1 MAACRRVSS
10 PITGRAPN
18 RWPGVKISSGKVS
31 NDSDHDK
38 GPYNGRGRASDLKI
52 TRSVAELQQPAGFT
66 GAGAWAA
73 PPPAA
78 RACASVGE
86 VGLSLVNDS
95 SANKPRTR
103 GHSTATTTRSP
114 HPAEN
119 HIPILGPL
127 TALFCG
133 QARSGTEKKEESFH
147 HQGASTT
154 APARASLEDLS
165 VGFLDSWFSCGED
178 GFLGSFDSRTPCS
191 ACYYHNRKTEIRG
204 GQKSKLGVPLAP

>member
-38 GPYNGRGRASDLKI
+38 GPYNGRGRARDLEI

-78 RACASVGE
+78 RARASVGE

-127 TALFCG
+127 TPFLWTG
-133 QARSGTEKKEESFH
+133 PIWYRKKKRKFPS
-147 HQGASTT
+147 
-154 APARASLEDLS
+154 PARASLEDLS
-165 VGFLDSWFSCGED
+165 VGFLDSWFS
-178 GFLGSFDSRTPCS
+178 
-191 ACYYHNRKTEIRG
+191 RG
-204 GQKSKLGVPLAP
+204 GWLPRVL